1 MCMKMAKGDEAMVV
15 PQAVFDALKSIGL
28 NLYERKLWVAL
39 LGRGTATAGELS
51 SLAKVPHSR
60 TYDVL
65 ESLAEKGFVLI
76 QTTKPIK
83 YVAIAPSEALERAK
97 KKIKEDA
104 DIAINR
110 LTSMQSSPA
119 MKELERI
126 FKHGVTMVEPG
137 ELTGSLKGRNAMHNQ
152 LETIFKGAKS
162 HVSIL
167 TSAEGLSEIHNRHAD
182 VLKKLASKGVKI
194 RIAAPVNK
202 ENSAMVEALK
212 SFADVKK
219 ISESKSVGRFVLVDG
234 THLIIALTNEK
245 DVHPTQDLALWTQS
259 DHVAGSTIGP
269 MFEAMWA
276 KLPPA

>member
-1 MCMKMAKGDEAMVV
+1 MVV

-51 SLAKVPHSR
+51 SMAKVPHSR

-104 DIAINR
+104 DVSVTR
-110 LTSMQSSPA
+110 LTDMQSSPA
-119 MKELERI
+119 LKELDRV
-126 FKHGVTMVEPG
+126 FKHGVAMVEPG
-137 ELTGSLKGRNAMHNQ
+137 ELTGSLKGRSALHNQ

-162 HVSIL
+162 HISIVTTAAGL
-167 TSAEGLSEIHNRHAD
+167 AELHSRHAD
-182 VLKKLASKGVKI
+182 ILKKVAGKGVKV
-194 RIAAPVNK
+194 RIAAPTGK
-202 ENSAMVEALK
+202 ETAAAVAAFK
-212 SFADVKK
+212 SFADVKRLP
-219 ISESKSVGRFVLVDG
+219 ESKGRFALVDG
-234 THLIIALTNEK
+234 SHLVVALTNDK

-259 DHVAGSTIGP
+259 DHVAGATIGP
-269 MFEAMWA
+269 MFEALWA
-276 KLPPA
+276 KLPGA

>member
-1 MCMKMAKGDEAMVV
+1 MVA
-15 PQAVFDALKSIGL
+15 PQAVLDALKSIGL

-65 ESLAEKGFVLI
+65 ESLAEKGFVMI

-83 YVAIAPSEALERAK
+83 YVAIAPAESLERAK

-104 DIAINR
+104 DVSVDR
-110 LTSMQSSPA
+110 LANMQTSPVL
-119 MKELERI
+119 KELDKI

-137 ELTGSLKGRNAMHNQ
+137 ELTGSLRGRSALHNQ

-162 HVSIL
+162 HISIVTTADGL
-167 TSAEGLSEIHNRHAD
+167 AELHTRHAD
-182 VLKKLASKGVKI
+182 VLKKASGKGVKV
-194 RIAAPVNK
+194 RIVAPISKISGEAA
-202 ENSAMVEALK
+202 AALK
-212 SFADVKK
+212 AFAEVKK
-219 ISESKSVGRFVLVDG
+219 MPEGKATGRFALVDG
-234 THLIIALTNEK
+234 THLIIALTSDK

-276 KLPPA
+276 KLPSA